1 MFIFIKRIFKNGW
14 KNFIRNPLLSLAAG
28 FINSLM
34 IITIISL
41 IVFYNFSSNL
51 IKYVQQKLDLSVY
64 FKENTTES
72 QIKSLQSELSSFDF
86 IEKIEYITKE
96 EALNIFK
103 FKNKGNPVIIDALEE
118 LGQNPLTASFAITTK
133 NPEDYQ
139 KLTEFLE
146 NSKYRTIIEE
156 ITFSKN
162 KNIIDRI
169 VYLTNQ
175 SKKIM
180 LFIIF
185 SFSLI
190 AAIVV
195 FNTIRIITFSQK
207 REIEIMTLIGSS
219 KNFIKLP
226 YILTSTFYGIFG
238 IILSL
243 ILIAIFLPLVSSFL
257 DRMISNFSIKEY
269 LAKNI
274 LFLIFVGFS
283 FSVGI
288 NNIATWIALN
298 KYLKLK

>member
-1 MFIFIKRIFKNGW
+1 MFVFIKRIIKNGW
-14 KNFIRNPLLSLAAG
+14 RNFIRNPLLSLAASL
-28 FINSLM
+28 INSLM
-34 IITIISL
+34 VITIVGL

-72 QIKSLQSELSSFDF
+72 QIKSLQSELSTFDF
-86 IEKIEYITKE
+86 VEKIEYITKD

-103 FKNKGNPVIIDALEE
+103 QKNKNNPLIIDALEE
-118 LGQNPLTASFAITTK
+118 LGQNPLTASLAITTK
-133 NPEDYQ
+133 QPEDYQ

-146 NSKYRTIIEE
+146 NSKYRNIIEE

-162 KNIIDRI
+162 KEIIDRI
-169 VYLTNQ
+169 VQLTNQ
-175 SKKIM
+175 SKNIL
-180 LFIIF
+180 LFVIF
-185 SFSLI
+185 AFAVI

-219 KNFIKLP
+219 KSFIKLP

-243 ILIAIFLPLVSSFL
+243 ITLSIILPFIAPFFDKI
-257 DRMISNFSIKEY
+257 ISNFSIKEY
-269 LAKNI
+269 ILNNI
-274 LFLIFVGFS
+274 LFLTLIGFL